1 VSGISRLGASGMVR
15 QSLPFDEEHC
25 SLIAADNYTTSQ
37 LILISHDRLAQY
49 WETFG
54 HVSFYQRV
62 DIDAFTRV

>member
-1 VSGISRLGASGMVR
+1 M
-15 QSLPFDEEHC
+15 
-25 SLIAADNYTTSQ
+25 TSQ

-62 DIDAFTRV
+62 KIDDFTHV

>member
-1 VSGISRLGASGMVR
+1 MA
-15 QSLPFDEEHC
+15 
-25 SLIAADNYTTSQ
+25 SQ

-62 DIDAFTRV
+62 NMEDFTRV